1 VEQRRIV
8 VTGMGAVSASGLGV
22 HALWDAARLGRSGV
36 GEATFARPAGNR
48 VTLAAHVPPFDA
60 SNYIP
65 TSLLPVCDRF
75 AQFAIMAAEEA
86 LAQAGLSGARPL
98 GDRTAVII
106 GTGIGCGG
114 TIDQTHYDFYVL
126 ERRADAL
133 TVPRVMPN
141 AASSLLSI
149 CYGCGGPSFTVSSA
163 CASATQAIGLGMWF
177 IRNNVV
183 DRALVG
189 GSEASITP
197 CSFRAWE
204 ALRVLTPDYCRPFSR
219 RRNGMV
225 LGEGAA
231 IFILETAEAA
241 EARGAYQLA
250 EIAGYGTTSDGKD
263 IVRADVD
270 GAAAAMRLALADA
283 STTPDVIDYINAHGT
298 GTILNDT
305 VECEAVRQVFGAHAP
320 SISISSTKPIH
331 GHALGAAGAL
341 ELAITIK
348 AVCDQV
354 APPTINWLEPD
365 PNCNLDVV
373 PNSARPL
380 PIRAAMS
387 NSFAFGG
394 VNATL
399 VVKRTS

>member
-1 VEQRRIV
+1 VEPRRV
-8 VTGMGAVSASGLGV
+8 VISGMGAVSASGLGV
-22 HALWDAARLGRSGV
+22 DALWDAARLGRSGV
-36 GEATFARPAGNR
+36 GTATFARPAGNR
-48 VTLAAHVPPFDA
+48 VTLAAQVPHFDP

-65 TSLLPVCDRF
+65 ASLLPICDPF
-75 AQFAIMAAEEA
+75 AQFAVIAAEEA
-86 LAQAGLSGARPL
+86 LAQAGLSDARPL

-106 GTGIGCGG
+106 GTGIGCGS
-114 TIDQTHYDFYVL
+114 TLDETHYDFYVRA
-126 ERRADAL
+126 RRADAL

-141 AASSLLSI
+141 AASSLLCI
-149 CYGCGGPSFTVSSA
+149 CHGCGGPSFTVSSA

-177 IRNNVV
+177 IRKNVV

-204 ALRVLTPDYCRPFSR
+204 ALRVLTPNYCRPFSK

-231 IFILETAEAA
+231 IFVL
-241 EARGAYQLA
+241 ARGAQPLA

-263 IVRADVD
+263 IVRADVS
-270 GAAAAMRLALADA
+270 GAAEAMRLALADA
-283 STTPDVIDYINAHGT
+283 SMTPDAIDYINAHGT
-298 GTILNDT
+298 GTILNDS
-305 VECEAVRQVFGAHAP
+305 VECQALHQVFADHAP

-331 GHALGAAGAL
+331 GHALGAAGAI
-341 ELAITIK
+341 ELAITVK
-348 AVCDQV
+348 AMCEQI

-365 PNCNLDVV
+365 PNCDLDVV
-373 PNSARPL
+373 PNSARAL

-399 VVKRTS
+399 VVKRTN